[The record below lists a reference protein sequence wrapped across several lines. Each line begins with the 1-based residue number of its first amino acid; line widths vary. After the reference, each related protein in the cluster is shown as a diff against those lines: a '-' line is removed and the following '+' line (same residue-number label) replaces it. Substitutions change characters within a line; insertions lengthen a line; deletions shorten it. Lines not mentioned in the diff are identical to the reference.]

1 MARVLGLD
9 PGLRRTG
16 WGVIET
22 AGNRLRHVGHG
33 VVATDSGASVPER
46 LCSLYEG
53 LVEIVARYEPD
64 EASVEETFV
73 NRNPESTLK
82 LGLARGVV
90 LLAPALAGLPVHEY
104 AANRI
109 KKALVGAG
117 HADKEQVALMVRH
130 LLPGVGDATAD
141 ATDALAAAIC
151 HAHAAGTQRPL
162 ATGSAEPAACEG
174 GPMIAKLRGVL
185 DSLGDGWAVVDV
197 GGVGY
202 LTYCSAG
209 TLASLP
215 QRGQEVSLTIE
226 TVVREDHIHLY
237 GFASEQERDWF
248 RLLQT
253 VQSVGARLALAILG
267 ALPASELAACIAAQ
281 DRAGLTRAPGVG
293 PKLAAR
299 ILSELRTRRSRS
311 LPGAA
316 PRRHAAGG
324 PANADAIA
332 ALVNLGYRP
341 TEAHGAVSGAART
354 LASMPRSRR

>member
-1 MARVLGLD
+1 
-9 PGLRRTG
+9 
-16 WGVIET
+16 
-22 AGNRLRHVGHG
+22 
-33 VVATDSGASVPER
+33 
-46 LCSLYEG
+46 
-53 LVEIVARYEPD
+53 
-64 EASVEETFV
+64 
-73 NRNPESTLK
+73 
-82 LGLARGVV
+82 
-90 LLAPALAGLPVHEY
+90 
-104 AANRI
+104 
-109 KKALVGAG
+109 
-117 HADKEQVALMVRH
+117 
-130 LLPGVGDATAD
+130 
-141 ATDALAAAIC
+141 
-151 HAHAAGTQRPL
+151 
-162 ATGSAEPAACEG
+162 
-174 GPMIAKLRGVL
+174 MIAKLRGVL

-237 GFASEQERDWF
+237 GFSSEQEREWF

-267 ALPASELAACIAAQ
+267 ALPATELAACIAAQ
-281 DRAGLTRAPGVG
+281 DKAGLSRAPGVG

-299 ILSELRTRRSRS
+299 ILSELKDKVPS

-316 PRRHAAGG
+316 PAATAVDGTT
-324 PANADAIA
+324 NADAIA

-354 LASMPRSRR
+354 LGAEAPVEALIRAGLKELAQ

>member
-1 MARVLGLD
+1 
-9 PGLRRTG
+9 
-16 WGVIET
+16 
-22 AGNRLRHVGHG
+22 
-33 VVATDSGASVPER
+33 
-46 LCSLYEG
+46 
-53 LVEIVARYEPD
+53 
-64 EASVEETFV
+64 
-73 NRNPESTLK
+73 
-82 LGLARGVV
+82 
-90 LLAPALAGLPVHEY
+90 
-104 AANRI
+104 
-109 KKALVGAG
+109 
-117 HADKEQVALMVRH
+117 
-130 LLPGVGDATAD
+130 
-141 ATDALAAAIC
+141 
-151 HAHAAGTQRPL
+151 
-162 ATGSAEPAACEG
+162 
-174 GPMIAKLRGVL
+174 MIAKLRGVL

-267 ALPASELAACIAAQ
+267 ALPATELAACIAAQ
-281 DRAGLTRAPGVG
+281 DKAGLTRAPGVG

-299 ILSELRTRRSRS
+299 ILSELEDKVPS

-316 PRRHAAGG
+316 PTATTIDGT
-324 PANADAIA
+324 ANADAVA

-341 TEAHGAVSGAART
+341 TEAHGAVSGAARSLGAEAPVEALIRAGLKE
-354 LASMPRSRR
+354 LAQ

>member
-1 MARVLGLD
+1 
-9 PGLRRTG
+9 
-16 WGVIET
+16 
-22 AGNRLRHVGHG
+22 
-33 VVATDSGASVPER
+33 
-46 LCSLYEG
+46 
-53 LVEIVARYEPD
+53 
-64 EASVEETFV
+64 
-73 NRNPESTLK
+73 
-82 LGLARGVV
+82 
-90 LLAPALAGLPVHEY
+90 
-104 AANRI
+104 
-109 KKALVGAG
+109 
-117 HADKEQVALMVRH
+117 
-130 LLPGVGDATAD
+130 
-141 ATDALAAAIC
+141 
-151 HAHAAGTQRPL
+151 
-162 ATGSAEPAACEG
+162 
-174 GPMIAKLRGVL
+174 MIAKLRGVL

-215 QRGQEVSLTIE
+215 PRGQSVSLTIE

-267 ALPASELAACIAAQ
+267 ALPAPELAVCIAAQ
-281 DRAGLTRAPGVG
+281 DRANLTRAPGVG

-299 ILSELRTRRSRS
+299 ILSELRDKAEP

-316 PRRHAAGG
+316 PVPAAAGT
-324 PANADAIA
+324 ANADAVA

-354 LASMPRSRR
+354 LGAEAPVEALIRAGLKELAQ